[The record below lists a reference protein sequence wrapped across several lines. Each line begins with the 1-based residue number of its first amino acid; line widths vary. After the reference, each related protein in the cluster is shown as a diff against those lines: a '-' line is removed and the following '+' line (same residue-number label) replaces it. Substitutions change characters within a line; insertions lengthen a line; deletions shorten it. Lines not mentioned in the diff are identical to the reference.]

1 MIVLNLSCESD
12 HLFEGWFASS
22 DAFEVQCRKRL
33 ITCPVCSS
41 AEITRRPSAPYVNT
55 GSAPLANTPP
65 TKPAATPAADPNAVA
80 VAMALLRQLGNASED
95 VGKRFA
101 EEARRIHYG
110 DAESRNIK
118 GQASRT
124 DVTEML
130 EEGILVMPLPDDVDL
145 H

>member
-1 MIVLNLSCESD
+1 MIVLNLSCERE

-22 DAFEVQCRKRL
+22 DAFEAQCRKRL
-33 ITCPVCSS
+33 VTCPVCSS
-41 AEITRRPSAPYVNT
+41 ADITRRPTAPYVNT
-55 GSAPLANTPP
+55 GSTAPVNTPP
-65 TKPAATPAADPNAVA
+65 AKPAATPPADPNAVA

-118 GQASRT
+118 GQASRD
-124 DVTEML
+124 DVSEML
-130 EEGILVMPLPDDVDL
+130 EEGILVMPLPDDEDL